1 MRHRYEPPTDPAAW
15 AFHQNQGTGDPY
27 RDSPTVISA
36 APPATM
42 IAEFPAEARAA
53 GLRRLSRL
61 TWRATQLSAVTA
73 VGIATLFARTAP
85 AQTTAQAGPTHSA
98 KVSASASPS
107 GSHASSPA
115 KRRHVARP
123 SASLKPT
130 VQPGQAASSSASSP
144 ATSGSGGGSG
154 SSPSPTLAPPKSTPA
169 PAPPPSSAP
178 APPPT
183 TSSGSHGGG

>member
-1 MRHRYEPPTDPAAW
+1 MRHRYEPPTDPAAR
-15 AFHQNQGTGDPY
+15 AFRQNQGTGDPY
-27 RDSPTVISA
+27 RDPPTVISA

-42 IAEFPAEARAA
+42 IEEFPGEARAA

-85 AQTTAQAGPTHSA
+85 AQTTAQAAPGHSA
-98 KVSASASPS
+98 KQSASASPS
-107 GSHASSPA
+107 GSHASPA
-115 KRRHVARP
+115 GKRRHVARP
-123 SASLKPT
+123 QARLKPT
-130 VQPGQAASSSASSP
+130 VQAAPSPPSSP
-144 ATSGSGGGSG
+144 GTSNPSGGGSG
-154 SSPSPTLAPPKSTPA
+154 SSSAPTLAPPKSTPV

-178 APPPT
+178 APQPT

>member
-15 AFHQNQGTGDPY
+15 AFHQNRGTGDLY

-85 AQTTAQAGPTHSA
+85 AQTTAQAAPVHSA
-98 KVSASASPS
+98 KLSASASPS
-107 GSHASSPA
+107 GSHASSA
-115 KRRHVARP
+115 GKRRKARP
-123 SASLKPT
+123 SASLHPT
-130 VQPGQAASSSASSP
+130 AEAGQAASSSASSS